1 MIKNIHFTNP
11 KLWSKKNKIIAA
23 IVAAVLVLAS
33 IAGAVITS
41 RIQHQKECQARS
53 VAFAD
58 KLTQLDQSTAKAHDA
73 LATVDESVKVGEGAR
88 LAHTEGFTLAP
99 EGQSATAEL
108 NDAITKADET
118 KTSEAAKAHAEEGK
132 CLSQQ
137 DVTDAEAA
145 VKAVDDKTQSFV
157 NARDAYRLTKA
168 TDEANSTMDA
178 AKSNLAEAQKNADEQ
193 IKAVDD
199 DSQMASDG
207 NVKAAYDALKN
218 VNNESHSI
226 STTVTADSY
235 DEAVASIAKAKEVD
249 QKANDIKKDLDSLK
263 NAVNTY
269 QEAKAAQ
276 AAAAARSTQQSASSN
291 GGSARSTQQSAS
303 SNGGSARSYGSTGGS
318 QARSYSNGGGSSSGS
333 TGGSSYSGSNNSNS
347 GGSSSSGKVS
357 NEEIYKHSVSD
368 EEANSGRY
376 TYCVY
381 IGNGRQ
387 LCH

>member
-1 MIKNIHFTNP
+1 MKTPKIHFTNP

-23 IVAAVLVLAS
+23 IVAAILVLAS

-118 KTSEAAKAHAEEGK
+118 KTSEAAKAHAEQGK

-207 NVKAAYDALKN
+207 NVKGAYDALKN
-218 VNNESHSI
+218 VNNESHSL
-226 STTVTADSY
+226 STTVTISSY

-249 QKANDIKKDLDSLK
+249 QKANDIKKDLESLK

-269 QEAKAAQ
+269 QEAKAAE
-276 AAAAARSTQQSASSN
+276 AAAASRSAQQSASN
-291 GGSARSTQQSAS
+291 RGGSSYS
-303 SNGGSARSYGSTGGS
+303 SGSSSSARSYGSTGGS
-318 QARSYSNGGGSSSGS
+318 QARSYSNGGGSSSSS
-333 TGGSSYSGSNNSNS
+333 TGGSSYSGGGSNS
-347 GGSSSSGKVS
+347 GGGQPPIKSDAEFEKWTIEHSIGKDQLKPGMKCFV
-357 NEEIYKHSVSD
+357 V
-368 EEANSGRY
+368 
-376 TYCVY
+376 
-381 IGNGRQ
+381 GNGRYM
-387 LCH
+387 CS

>member
-1 MIKNIHFTNP
+1 MKTPKIHFTNP
-11 KLWSKKNKIIAA
+11 KLWSKRNKIIAA

-73 LATVDESVKVGEGAR
+73 LATVDESVKEGEGSR
-88 LAHTEGFTLAP
+88 LAHTQGFTLAP

-118 KTSEAAKAHAEEGK
+118 KSSEAAKAHAEEGK

-137 DVTDAEAA
+137 DVTDTEAA

-207 NVKAAYDALKN
+207 NVKGAYDALKN
-218 VNNESHSI
+218 VNNESHSL
-226 STTVTADSY
+226 STTVTISSY
-235 DEAVASIAKAKEVD
+235 DEAVASIAKAKDVD
-249 QKANDIKKDLDSLK
+249 QKANDIKKGLESLK

-269 QEAKAAQ
+269 QEAKAAE
-276 AAAAARSTQQSASSN
+276 AAAASRSAQQSASN
-291 GGSARSTQQSAS
+291 GGSSYS
-303 SNGGSARSYGSTGGS
+303 SGSSSSARSYGSTGGS
-318 QARSYSNGGGSSSGS
+318 QSRSYSNGGGSSSSS

-381 IGNGRQ
+381 IDNGRQ

>member
-1 MIKNIHFTNP
+1 MKTPKIHFTNP
-11 KLWSKKNKIIAA
+11 KLWSKRNKIIAA

-73 LATVDESVKVGEGAR
+73 LATVDESVKEGEGAR
-88 LAHTEGFTLAP
+88 LAHTQGFTLAP

-108 NDAITKADET
+108 NDAIAKAEET
-118 KTSEAAKAHAEEGK
+118 KTSEAAKAHSDEGK

-199 DSQMASDG
+199 DPQMASDG
-207 NVKAAYDALKN
+207 NVKGAYDALKN
-218 VNNESHSI
+218 VNNESHSL
-226 STTVTADSY
+226 STTVTISSY

-269 QEAKAAQ
+269 QEAKAAE
-276 AAAAARSTQQSASSN
+276 AAAASRSAQQSASN
-291 GGSARSTQQSAS
+291 GGSSYS
-303 SNGGSARSYGSTGGS
+303 SGSSSSARSYGSTGGS
-318 QARSYSNGGGSSSGS
+318 QSRSYSNGGGGS
-333 TGGSSYSGSNNSNS
+333 TSGGGSSNS
-347 GGSSSSGKVS
+347 GGGSSASSSAGNQSQSKTGDESWRQYVKSGS
-357 NEEIYKHSVSD
+357 EIKPGQHCYNVGKD
-368 EEANSGRY
+368 Q
-376 TYCVY
+376 Y
-381 IGNGRQ
+381 I
-387 LCH
+387 CA

>member
-1 MIKNIHFTNP
+1 MKTPKIHFTNP

-53 VAFAD
+53 ASFAD

-99 EGQSATAEL
+99 EGQSATADL
-108 NDAITKADET
+108 NDAIAKADET
-118 KTSEAAKAHAEEGK
+118 KTSEAAKESAEEGK

-137 DVTDAEAA
+137 DVTDAEAT

-178 AKSNLAEAQKNADEQ
+178 AKANLAEAQKNADEQ

-207 NVKAAYDALKN
+207 NVKGAYDALKN
-218 VNNESHSI
+218 VNNESHSL
-226 STTVTADSY
+226 STTVTISSY

-249 QKANDIKKDLDSLK
+249 QKANDIKKDLESLK

-269 QEAKAAQ
+269 QEAKAAE
-276 AAAAARSTQQSASSN
+276 AAAASRSA
-291 GGSARSTQQSAS
+291 QQSAS

-333 TGGSSYSGSNNSNS
+333 TGGSSHSNGGSNS
-347 GGSSSSGKVS
+347 GGGSSSAGNQSQSKTGDESWRQYVKNGSQIKPGQHCYNVGK
-357 NEEIYKHSVSD
+357 D
-368 EEANSGRY
+368 Q
-376 TYCVY
+376 Y
-381 IGNGRQ
+381 I
-387 LCH
+387 CS

>member
-41 RIQHQKECQARS
+41 RIQHQKDCQARS

-118 KTSEAAKAHAEEGK
+118 KTSEAAKAHAEKGK

-137 DVTDAEAA
+137 DVTDVEAA

-207 NVKAAYDALKN
+207 NVKGAYDALKN
-218 VNNESHSI
+218 TNNESHSL
-226 STTVTADSY
+226 STTVTISSY

-249 QKANDIKKDLDSLK
+249 QKANDIKKDLESLK
-263 NAVNTY
+263 GAVNTY
-269 QEAKAAQ
+269 QEAKAAE
-276 AAAAARSTQQSASSN
+276 AATASRSA
-291 GGSARSTQQSAS
+291 QQSAS

-318 QARSYSNGGGSSSGS
+318 RSRSYSNGGGSSSGS
-333 TGGSSYSGSNNSNS
+333 TGGSSYSGGGSNS
-347 GGSSSSGKVS
+347 GGSSSGSTSNQSQSKTGDESWRQYVKSGS
-357 NEEIYKHSVSD
+357 EIKPGQHCYNVGKD
-368 EEANSGRY
+368 Q
-376 TYCVY
+376 Y
-381 IGNGRQ
+381 I
-387 LCH
+387 CA

>member
-73 LATVDESVKVGEGAR
+73 LATVDESVKEGEGAR
-88 LAHTEGFTLAP
+88 LAHTQGFTLAP

-118 KTSEAAKAHAEEGK
+118 KTSEAAKAHVEEGK

-207 NVKAAYDALKN
+207 NVKGAYDALKN

-235 DEAVASIAKAKEVD
+235 DEAVASIEKAKEVD

-269 QEAKAAQ
+269 QEAKAAE
-276 AAAAARSTQQSASSN
+276 AAAASRSAQQSA
-291 GGSARSTQQSAS
+291 
-303 SNGGSARSYGSTGGS
+303 SNGGSARSYGSTSGS
-318 QARSYSNGGGSSSGS
+318 QSRSYSNGGGSSSGS
-333 TGGSSYSGSNNSNS
+333 TGGSSYSGGGSNS
-347 GGSSSSGKVS
+347 GGSSSGSTSNQSQSKTGDESWRQYVKSGS
-357 NEEIYKHSVSD
+357 EIKPGQHCYNVGKD
-368 EEANSGRY
+368 Q
-376 TYCVY
+376 Y
-381 IGNGRQ
+381 I
-387 LCH
+387 CA

>member
-73 LATVDESVKVGEGAR
+73 LATVDESVKEGEGAR
-88 LAHTEGFTLAP
+88 LAHTQGFTLAP

-108 NDAITKADET
+108 NDAIAKADET

-132 CLSQQ
+132 CLSKQ

-207 NVKAAYDALKN
+207 NVKGAYDALKN
-218 VNNESHSI
+218 VNNESHSL
-226 STTVTADSY
+226 STTVTTSSY

-249 QKANDIKKDLDSLK
+249 QKANDIKKDLESLK
-263 NAVNTY
+263 GAVSTY
-269 QEAKAAQ
+269 QEAKAAE
-276 AAAAARSTQQSASSN
+276 AAAASRSAQQSASN
-291 GGSARSTQQSAS
+291 GGSSYSSGSSSSAH
-303 SNGGSARSYGSTGGS
+303 SYSSTGGS
-318 QARSYSNGGGSSSGS
+318 QARSYSNGGGGS
-333 TGGSSYSGSNNSNS
+333 TSGGGSSNS
-347 GGSSSSGKVS
+347 GGGSSASSSAGNQSQSKTGDESWRKYVKNGSQIKPGMHCYNVGK
-357 NEEIYKHSVSD
+357 D
-368 EEANSGRY
+368 Q
-376 TYCVY
+376 Y
-381 IGNGRQ
+381 I
-387 LCH
+387 CS

>member
-1 MIKNIHFTNP
+1 MKTPKIHFTNP
-11 KLWSKKNKIIAA
+11 KLWSKRNKIIAA

-73 LATVDESVKVGEGAR
+73 LATVDESVKVGEGSR
-88 LAHTEGFTLAP
+88 LAHTDGFTLAP

-207 NVKAAYDALKN
+207 NVKGAYDALKN
-218 VNNESHSI
+218 INNESHSL
-226 STTVTADSY
+226 STTVTISSY

-269 QEAKAAQ
+269 QEAQAAQ
-276 AAAAARSTQQSASSN
+276 AAAASRSAQQSASN
-291 GGSARSTQQSAS
+291 RGGSSYS
-303 SNGGSARSYGSTGGS
+303 SGSSSSARSYGSTGGS
-318 QARSYSNGGGSSSGS
+318 QSRSYSNGGGSSSGS
-333 TGGSSYSGSNNSNS
+333 TGGSSYSGSSNSNS

-381 IGNGRQ
+381 IDNGRQ

>member
-1 MIKNIHFTNP
+1 MIKKIHFTNP

-118 KTSEAAKAHAEEGK
+118 KTSEAAKKSAEEGK

-207 NVKAAYDALKN
+207 NVKGAYDALKN
-218 VNNESHSI
+218 INNESHSL
-226 STTVTADSY
+226 STTVTISSY

-269 QEAKAAQ
+269 QEAKAAE
-276 AAAAARSTQQSASSN
+276 AAAASRSAQQSASN
-291 GGSARSTQQSAS
+291 GGSSYS
-303 SNGGSARSYGSTGGS
+303 SGSSSSARSYGSTGGS
-318 QARSYSNGGGSSSGS
+318 QSRSYSNGGGSTSG
-333 TGGSSYSGSNNSNS
+333 GGSSNS
-347 GGSSSSGKVS
+347 GGGSSDSSSAGNQSQSKTGDESWRKYVKNGSEIKPGQHCYNVGK
-357 NEEIYKHSVSD
+357 D
-368 EEANSGRY
+368 Q
-376 TYCVY
+376 Y
-381 IGNGRQ
+381 I
-387 LCH
+387 CA

>member
-1 MIKNIHFTNP
+1 MKTPKIHFTNP

-73 LATVDESVKVGEGAR
+73 LATVDESVKEGEGAR
-88 LAHTEGFTLAP
+88 LAHTQGFTLAP

-108 NDAITKADET
+108 NDAIAKADEA

-178 AKSNLAEAQKNADEQ
+178 AKANLAEAQKNADEQ

-207 NVKAAYDALKN
+207 NVKGAYDALKN
-218 VNNESHSI
+218 VNNESHSL
-226 STTVTADSY
+226 STTVTISSY

-249 QKANDIKKDLDSLK
+249 QKANDIKKDLESLK
-263 NAVNTY
+263 GAVNTY
-269 QEAKAAQ
+269 QEAKAAE
-276 AAAAARSTQQSASSN
+276 AAAASRSAQQSASSR
-291 GGSARSTQQSAS
+291 GGSSYS
-303 SNGGSARSYGSTGGS
+303 SGSSSSARSYGSTGGS

-333 TGGSSYSGSNNSNS
+333 TGGSSHSNGGGSNS
-347 GGSSSSGKVS
+347 GGGQPPIKSDAEFEKWTYEHSIGKDQLKPGMKCFV
-357 NEEIYKHSVSD
+357 V
-368 EEANSGRY
+368 
-376 TYCVY
+376 
-381 IGNGRQ
+381 GNGRYM
-387 LCH
+387 CS

>member
-1 MIKNIHFTNP
+1 MKTPKIHFTNP

-73 LATVDESVKVGEGAR
+73 LATVDESVKEGEGSR
-88 LAHTEGFTLAP
+88 LAHTQGFTLAP

-108 NDAITKADET
+108 NDAIAKADET
-118 KTSEAAKAHAEEGK
+118 KTSEAAKAHAEEGE

-145 VKAVDDKTQSFV
+145 VKTVDDKTQSFV

-193 IKAVDD
+193 IKAVDE

-207 NVKAAYDALKN
+207 NVKGAYDALKN
-218 VNNESHSI
+218 VNNESHSL
-226 STTVTADSY
+226 STTVTISSY
-235 DEAVASIAKAKEVD
+235 DEAVASIAKAKDVD
-249 QKANDIKKDLDSLK
+249 QKANDIKKDLESLK

-269 QEAKAAQ
+269 QEAKAAE
-276 AAAAARSTQQSASSN
+276 AATASRSAQQSASSR
-291 GGSARSTQQSAS
+291 GGSSYS
-303 SNGGSARSYGSTGGS
+303 SGSSSSARSYGSTGGS
-318 QARSYSNGGGSSSGS
+318 QARSYSNGGGSSSSS
-333 TGGSSYSGSNNSNS
+333 TGGSSYSGGGSNS
-347 GGSSSSGKVS
+347 GGGQPPIKSDAEFEKWTYEHSIGKDQLKPGMKCFV
-357 NEEIYKHSVSD
+357 V
-368 EEANSGRY
+368 
-376 TYCVY
+376 
-381 IGNGRQ
+381 GNGRYM
-387 LCH
+387 CS

>member
-1 MIKNIHFTNP
+1 MKTPKIHFTNP

-73 LATVDESVKVGEGAR
+73 LATVDESVKEGEGAR
-88 LAHTEGFTLAP
+88 LAHTQGFTLAP

-108 NDAITKADET
+108 NDAIAKADEA
-118 KTSEAAKAHAEEGK
+118 KTSEAAKAHAEKGK

-178 AKSNLAEAQKNADEQ
+178 AKANLAEAQKNADEQ

-207 NVKAAYDALKN
+207 NVKGAYDALKN
-218 VNNESHSI
+218 VNNESHSL
-226 STTVTADSY
+226 STTVTISSY

-249 QKANDIKKDLDSLK
+249 QKANDIKKDLESLK

-269 QEAKAAQ
+269 QEAKVAE
-276 AAAAARSTQQSASSN
+276 AAAASRSAQQSASN
-291 GGSARSTQQSAS
+291 RGGSSYS
-303 SNGGSARSYGSTGGS
+303 SGSSSSARSYGSTGGS

-333 TGGSSYSGSNNSNS
+333 TGGSSYSGGGSNS
-347 GGSSSSGKVS
+347 GGGQPPIKSDAEFEKWTYEHSIGKDQLKPGMKCFV
-357 NEEIYKHSVSD
+357 V
-368 EEANSGRY
+368 
-376 TYCVY
+376 
-381 IGNGRQ
+381 GNGRYM
-387 LCH
+387 CS

>member
-1 MIKNIHFTNP
+1 MKTPKIHFTNP

-41 RIQHQKECQARS
+41 RVQHQKECQARS

-73 LATVDESVKVGEGAR
+73 LATVDESVKEGEGAR
-88 LAHTEGFTLAP
+88 LAHTQGFTLAP

-145 VKAVDDKTQSFV
+145 VKAVDDKTQSFI

-207 NVKAAYDALKN
+207 NVKGAYDALKN
-218 VNNESHSI
+218 VNNESHSL
-226 STTVTADSY
+226 STTVTISSY
-235 DEAVASIAKAKEVD
+235 DEAVASIAKAKDVD
-249 QKANDIKKDLDSLK
+249 QKANDIKKGLESLK

-269 QEAKAAQ
+269 QEAKAAE
-276 AAAAARSTQQSASSN
+276 AAAASRSAQQSASN
-291 GGSARSTQQSAS
+291 RGGSSYS
-303 SNGGSARSYGSTGGS
+303 SGSSSSARSYGSTGGS
-318 QARSYSNGGGSSSGS
+318 QSRSYSNGGGSSSGS

-357 NEEIYKHSVSD
+357 KEEIYKHSVSD

-381 IGNGRQ
+381 IDNGRQ

>member
-1 MIKNIHFTNP
+1 MSAPELNKIHFTNP
-11 KLWSKKNKIIAA
+11 KLWSKRKKIIAA

-58 KLTQLDQSTAKAHDA
+58 KLTQLDQSTTKAHDA
-73 LATVDESVKVGEGAR
+73 LATVDESVKEGEGAR

-99 EGQSATAEL
+99 EGQNATAEL
-108 NDAITKADET
+108 NDAIAKADEA

-178 AKSNLAEAQKNADEQ
+178 AKANLAEAQKNADEQ

-235 DEAVASIAKAKEVD
+235 DEAVASIEKAKAAD
-249 QKANDIKKDLDSLK
+249 QKATDVKNAQEALK
-263 NAVNTY
+263 NAIASY
-269 QEAKAAQ
+269 QSAKAAQ
-276 AAAAARSTQQSASSN
+276 AAASQRPSSN
-291 GGSARSTQQSAS
+291 S
-303 SNGGSARSYGSTGGS
+303 GS
-318 QARSYSNGGGSSSGS
+318 QSRPYSTGGGSSSGS
-333 TGGSSYSGSNNSNS
+333 TGGSSSSNGGSSS
-347 GGSSSSGKVS
+347 GGSSSGGSQTQNRTGDESWRQYVKHGNEIKPGMHCYIVGKDQ
-357 NEEIYKHSVSD
+357 Y
-368 EEANSGRY
+368 
-376 TYCVY
+376 
-381 IGNGRQ
+381 
-387 LCH
+387 LCS

>member
-23 IVAAVLVLAS
+23 IVAAVLVLAG
-33 IAGAVITS
+33 IAGAVVTS
-41 RIQHQKECQARS
+41 HIQHQKDCQARAAS
-53 VAFAD
+53 FAE

-88 LAHTEGFTLAP
+88 LAHTQGFTLAP

-108 NDAITKADET
+108 NDAIAKADEA
-118 KTSEAAKAHAEEGK
+118 KTSEAAKESAEAGK

-207 NVKAAYDALKN
+207 NVKGAYDALKN
-218 VNNESHSI
+218 INNESHSL
-226 STTVTADSY
+226 STTVTISSY

-249 QKANDIKKDLDSLK
+249 QKANDIKKDLESLK

-269 QEAKAAQ
+269 QEAKAAE
-276 AAAAARSTQQSASSN
+276 AAAASRSA
-291 GGSARSTQQSAS
+291 QQSAS

-318 QARSYSNGGGSSSGS
+318 QSRSYSNGGGSSSGS
-333 TGGSSYSGSNNSNS
+333 TGGSSYSGGGSNS
-347 GGSSSSGKVS
+347 GGGSSASSSTSNQSQSKTGDESWRQYVKNGSQIKPGQHCYNVGK
-357 NEEIYKHSVSD
+357 D
-368 EEANSGRY
+368 Q
-376 TYCVY
+376 Y
-381 IGNGRQ
+381 I
-387 LCH
+387 CA

>member
-1 MIKNIHFTNP
+1 MKTPKIHFTNP

-53 VAFAD
+53 ASFAD

-118 KTSEAAKAHAEEGK
+118 KTSEATKESAEEGK

-207 NVKAAYDALKN
+207 NVKGAYDALKN
-218 VNNESHSI
+218 VNNESHSL
-226 STTVTADSY
+226 STTVTISSY

-269 QEAKAAQ
+269 QEAKAAE
-276 AAAAARSTQQSASSN
+276 AAAASRSA
-291 GGSARSTQQSAS
+291 QQSAS

-333 TGGSSYSGSNNSNS
+333 TGGSSYSNGGSNS
-347 GGSSSSGKVS
+347 GGGSSSAGNQSQSKTGDESWRQYVKSGS
-357 NEEIYKHSVSD
+357 EIKPGQHCYNVGKD
-368 EEANSGRY
+368 Q
-376 TYCVY
+376 Y
-381 IGNGRQ
+381 I
-387 LCH
+387 CA

>member
-73 LATVDESVKVGEGAR
+73 LATVDESVKEGEGAR
-88 LAHTEGFTLAP
+88 LAHTQGFTLAP

-118 KTSEAAKAHAEEGK
+118 KTSEAAKESAEEGK

-157 NARDAYRLTKA
+157 GARDAYRLTKA
-168 TDEANSTMDA
+168 TEEANSTMDA
-178 AKSNLAEAQKNADEQ
+178 AKANLAEAQKNADEQ

-207 NVKAAYDALKN
+207 NVKGAYDALKN
-218 VNNESHSI
+218 VNNESHSL
-226 STTVTADSY
+226 STTVTISSY

-269 QEAKAAQ
+269 QEAKAAE
-276 AAAAARSTQQSASSN
+276 AAAASRSAQQSASN
-291 GGSARSTQQSAS
+291 GGSSYS
-303 SNGGSARSYGSTGGS
+303 SGSSSSARSYGSTGGS
-318 QARSYSNGGGSSSGS
+318 QARSYSNGGGGS
-333 TGGSSYSGSNNSNS
+333 TSGGGSSNS
-347 GGSSSSGKVS
+347 GGGSSASSSAGNQSQSRTGDESWRQYVKNGSQIKPGQHCYNVGK
-357 NEEIYKHSVSD
+357 D
-368 EEANSGRY
+368 Q
-376 TYCVY
+376 Y
-381 IGNGRQ
+381 I
-387 LCH
+387 CS

>member
-11 KLWSKKNKIIAA
+11 KLWSKKNKIVAA

-73 LATVDESVKVGEGAR
+73 LATVDESVKEGEGSR

-108 NDAITKADET
+108 NDAITKAEEA
-118 KTSEAAKAHAEEGK
+118 KTSEAAKAHAEGGK
-132 CLSQQ
+132 CLDKQ

-145 VKAVDDKTQSFV
+145 LKAVEDQTLSFTT
-157 NARDAYRLTKA
+157 ARDAYRLKKA
-168 TDEANSTMDA
+168 TDEANAKMDA
-178 AKSNLAEAQKNADEQ
+178 AKSNLAQAQKDADEQ
-193 IKAVDD
+193 IKIVDE

-207 NVKAAYDALKN
+207 NVKGAYDALKN

-235 DEAVASIAKAKEVD
+235 DEAVASIEKAKTVD
-249 QKANDIKKDLDSLK
+249 QKANDVKNAQESLK
-263 NAVNTY
+263 NAINAY
-269 QEAKAAQ
+269 HEAQAAQ
-276 AAAAARSTQQSASSN
+276 AAAASRAASSN
-291 GGSARSTQQSAS
+291 SGS
-303 SNGGSARSYGSTGGS
+303 RSYNSGSTGGS
-318 QARSYSNGGGSSSGS
+318 QSRSYSNGGGSSYSGGGSNSGS
-333 TGGSSYSGSNNSNS
+333 TGGSSHSNGGGSHS
-347 GGSSSSGKVS
+347 GGGQPPIKSDAEFEKWTYEHSIGKDQLKPGMKCFV
-357 NEEIYKHSVSD
+357 V
-368 EEANSGRY
+368 
-376 TYCVY
+376 
-381 IGNGRQ
+381 GNGRYM
-387 LCH
+387 CS

>member
-207 NVKAAYDALKN
+207 NVKGAYDALKN
-218 VNNESHSI
+218 VNNESHSL
-226 STTVTADSY
+226 STTVTISSY
-235 DEAVASIAKAKEVD
+235 DEAVASIAKAKDVD

-269 QEAKAAQ
+269 QEAKAAE
-276 AAAAARSTQQSASSN
+276 AAAASRSAQQSASN
-291 GGSARSTQQSAS
+291 RGGSSYS
-303 SNGGSARSYGSTGGS
+303 SGSSSSARSYGSTGGS
-318 QARSYSNGGGSSSGS
+318 QSRSYSGGGSSSGS
-333 TGGSSYSGSNNSNS
+333 TGGSSYSGGGSNS
-347 GGSSSSGKVS
+347 GGGQPPIKSDAEFEKWTYEHSIGKDQLKPGMKCFV
-357 NEEIYKHSVSD
+357 V
-368 EEANSGRY
+368 
-376 TYCVY
+376 
-381 IGNGRQ
+381 GNGRYM
-387 LCH
+387 CS

>member
-11 KLWSKKNKIIAA
+11 KLWSKRNKIIAA

-73 LATVDESVKVGEGAR
+73 LATVDESVKEGEGAR

-118 KTSEAAKAHAEEGK
+118 KTSEAAKAHVEESK

-137 DVTDAEAA
+137 DVTDAETA

-178 AKSNLAEAQKNADEQ
+178 AKANLAEAQKNADEQ

-207 NVKAAYDALKN
+207 NVKGAYDALKN

-235 DEAVASIAKAKEVD
+235 DEAVASIEKAKAAD
-249 QKANDIKKDLDSLK
+249 QKATDVKNAQEALK
-263 NAVNTY
+263 NAINAY
-269 QEAKAAQ
+269 QEAKAAE
-276 AAAAARSTQQSASSN
+276 AAAASHSAQQSV
-291 GGSARSTQQSAS
+291 
-303 SNGGSARSYGSTGGS
+303 SNGGSARSYGSTSGS
-318 QARSYSNGGGSSSGS
+318 QARSYSNGGGSSYSGGGSSSGS
-333 TGGSSYSGSNNSNS
+333 TGGSSHSNGGGSNS
-347 GGSSSSGKVS
+347 GGNQSQSKTGDESWRQYVKNGSQIKPGQHCYNVGK
-357 NEEIYKHSVSD
+357 D
-368 EEANSGRY
+368 Q
-376 TYCVY
+376 Y
-381 IGNGRQ
+381 I
-387 LCH
+387 CS

>member
-1 MIKNIHFTNP
+1 MKTPKIHFTNP

-73 LATVDESVKVGEGAR
+73 LATVDESVKEGEGSR
-88 LAHTEGFTLAP
+88 LAHTQGFTLAP

-108 NDAITKADET
+108 NDAIAKADEA
-118 KTSEAAKAHAEEGK
+118 KTSEAAKANAEEGK

-207 NVKAAYDALKN
+207 NVKGAYDALKN
-218 VNNESHSI
+218 VNNESHSL
-226 STTVTADSY
+226 STTVTISSY
-235 DEAVASIAKAKEVD
+235 DEAVASIAKAKDVD
-249 QKANDIKKDLDSLK
+249 QKANDIKKDLESLK

-269 QEAKAAQ
+269 QEAKAAE
-276 AAAAARSTQQSASSN
+276 AAAASRSAQQSASN
-291 GGSARSTQQSAS
+291 RGGSSYS
-303 SNGGSARSYGSTGGS
+303 SGSSSSARSYGSTGGS
-318 QARSYSNGGGSSSGS
+318 QSRSYSNGGGSSSSS
-333 TGGSSYSGSNNSNS
+333 TGGSSYSGGGSNS
-347 GGSSSSGKVS
+347 GGGQPPIKSDAEFEKWTYEHSIGKDQLKPGMKCFV
-357 NEEIYKHSVSD
+357 V
-368 EEANSGRY
+368 
-376 TYCVY
+376 
-381 IGNGRQ
+381 GNGRYM
-387 LCH
+387 CS

>member
-1 MIKNIHFTNP
+1 MKTPKIHFTNP
-11 KLWSKKNKIIAA
+11 KLWSKRNKIIAA

-53 VAFAD
+53 VAFTD

-73 LATVDESVKVGEGAR
+73 LATVDESVKEGEGAR

-207 NVKAAYDALKN
+207 NVKGAYDALKN
-218 VNNESHSI
+218 VNNESHSL
-226 STTVTADSY
+226 STTVTISSY

-249 QKANDIKKDLDSLK
+249 QKANDIKKDLESLK

-269 QEAKAAQ
+269 QEAKAAE
-276 AAAAARSTQQSASSN
+276 AAAASRSAQQSASSN
-291 GGSARSTQQSAS
+291 GGSSYS
-303 SNGGSARSYGSTGGS
+303 SGSSSSARSYGSTGGS
-318 QARSYSNGGGSSSGS
+318 QTRSYSNGGGGS
-333 TGGSSYSGSNNSNS
+333 TSGGGSSNS
-347 GGSSSSGKVS
+347 GGGSSSGGNQSQSRTGDESWRQYVKS
-357 NEEIYKHSVSD
+357 GSEIKPGQHCYNVGKD
-368 EEANSGRY
+368 Q
-376 TYCVY
+376 Y
-381 IGNGRQ
+381 I
-387 LCH
+387 CA

>member
-207 NVKAAYDALKN
+207 NVKGAYDALKN
-218 VNNESHSI
+218 VNNESHSL
-226 STTVTADSY
+226 STTVTISSY

-249 QKANDIKKDLDSLK
+249 QKANDIKKDLESLK

-269 QEAKAAQ
+269 QEAKAAE
-276 AAAAARSTQQSASSN
+276 AAAASRSAQQSASN
-291 GGSARSTQQSAS
+291 RGGSSYS
-303 SNGGSARSYGSTGGS
+303 SGSSSSARSYGSTGGS
-318 QARSYSNGGGSSSGS
+318 QSRSYSNGGGSSSGS
-333 TGGSSYSGSNNSNS
+333 TGGSSYSGSNNNNS

-381 IGNGRQ
+381 IDNGRQ

>member
-11 KLWSKKNKIIAA
+11 KLWSKRNKIIAA

-53 VAFAD
+53 ASFAD

-108 NDAITKADET
+108 NDAIAKADEA
-118 KTSEAAKAHAEEGK
+118 KTSEAAKAHAEKGK

-145 VKAVDDKTQSFV
+145 IKAVDDKTQSFV

-207 NVKAAYDALKN
+207 NVKGAYDALKN
-218 VNNESHSI
+218 VNNESHSL
-226 STTVTADSY
+226 STTVTISSY

-249 QKANDIKKDLDSLK
+249 QKANDIKKDLESLK

-269 QEAKAAQ
+269 QEAKAAE
-276 AAAAARSTQQSASSN
+276 AAAASRSAQQSASN
-291 GGSARSTQQSAS
+291 RGGSSYS
-303 SNGGSARSYGSTGGS
+303 SGSSSSARSYGSTGGS
-318 QARSYSNGGGSSSGS
+318 QSRSYSNGGGSSSGS
-333 TGGSSYSGSNNSNS
+333 TGGSSYPGSNNSNS

>member
-33 IAGAVITS
+33 IAGAVVTS

-73 LATVDESVKVGEGAR
+73 LATVDESVKVGEGSR

-108 NDAITKADET
+108 NDAITKAEET
-118 KTSEAAKAHAEEGK
+118 KTSEAAKESAEEGK

-207 NVKAAYDALKN
+207 NVKGAYDALKN

-235 DEAVASIAKAKEVD
+235 DEAVASIEKAKDVD
-249 QKANDIKKDLDSLK
+249 QKANDIKKDLESLK

-269 QEAKAAQ
+269 QEAKAAE
-276 AAAAARSTQQSASSN
+276 AAAASRSAQQSASN
-291 GGSARSTQQSAS
+291 RGGSSYS
-303 SNGGSARSYGSTGGS
+303 SGSSSSARSYGSTGGS
-318 QARSYSNGGGSSSGS
+318 QSRSYSNGGGSSSGS
-333 TGGSSYSGSNNSNS
+333 TGGSSYSGSSNSNS

-381 IGNGRQ
+381 IDNGRQ

>member
-11 KLWSKKNKIIAA
+11 KLWSKRNKIIAA

-58 KLTQLDQSTAKAHDA
+58 KLSQLDQSTAKAHDA
-73 LATVDESVKVGEGAR
+73 LATVDESVKEGEGTR
-88 LAHTEGFTLAP
+88 LAHTQGFTLAP

-207 NVKAAYDALKN
+207 NVKGAYDALKN
-218 VNNESHSI
+218 VNNESHSL
-226 STTVTADSY
+226 STTVTISSY

-269 QEAKAAQ
+269 QEAKAAE
-276 AAAAARSTQQSASSN
+276 AAAASRSAQQSASN
-291 GGSARSTQQSAS
+291 RGGSSYS
-303 SNGGSARSYGSTGGS
+303 SGSSSSARSYGSTGGS
-318 QARSYSNGGGSSSGS
+318 QSRSYSNGGGGS
-333 TGGSSYSGSNNSNS
+333 TSGGGSSNS
-347 GGSSSSGKVS
+347 GGGSSASSSAGNQSQSKTGDESWRQYVKSGS
-357 NEEIYKHSVSD
+357 EIKPGQHCYNVGKD
-368 EEANSGRY
+368 Q
-376 TYCVY
+376 Y
-381 IGNGRQ
+381 I
-387 LCH
+387 CA

>member
-108 NDAITKADET
+108 NDAIAKADET
-118 KTSEAAKAHAEEGK
+118 KTSEAAKAHTEEGK

-145 VKAVDDKTQSFV
+145 VKAVNDKTQSFV

-207 NVKAAYDALKN
+207 NVKGAYDALKN
-218 VNNESHSI
+218 INNESHSL
-226 STTVTADSY
+226 STTVTISSY

-249 QKANDIKKDLDSLK
+249 QKANDIKKDLESLK
-263 NAVNTY
+263 GAVNTY
-269 QEAKAAQ
+269 QEAKAAE
-276 AAAAARSTQQSASSN
+276 AAAASRSAQQSASN
-291 GGSARSTQQSAS
+291 RGGSSYS
-303 SNGGSARSYGSTGGS
+303 SGSSSSARSYGSTGGS
-318 QARSYSNGGGSSSGS
+318 QSRSYSNGGGGS
-333 TGGSSYSGSNNSNS
+333 TSGGGASHSGGGSNS
-347 GGSSSSGKVS
+347 GGGQPPIKSDAEFEKWTYEHSIGKDQLKPGMKCFV
-357 NEEIYKHSVSD
+357 V
-368 EEANSGRY
+368 
-376 TYCVY
+376 
-381 IGNGRQ
+381 GNGRYM
-387 LCH
+387 CS